1 MNKIEK
7 KFNLSLLYVE
17 DEPYILQNAVEFL
30 EDQFLEIYE
39 ARDGKEALA
48 LYHDKKPDIII
59 TDIEMPKMS
68 GLELCRKIRKT
79 DDNTPIIITT
89 AFTDQDYLLQAIEL
103 NLVKYLKKPIQE
115 ELLHEALEICAQKL
129 DSKDKSVERLT
140 AVHYFDAFNQ
150 TLLHLDDFVKLTAN
164 EITFLTLLIEQKHRV
179 VSYREIENH
188 IWDGEYMSEDALKGL
203 VKNLRKKISKEVIQN
218 HSKLGY
224 KIKLY
229 NG

>member
-17 DEPYILQNAVEFL
+17 DEPFILQNAVEFL
-30 EDQFLEIYE
+30 SDNFVKIYE
-39 ARDGKEALA
+39 ARDGEEALEIY
-48 LYHDKKPDIII
+48 LNKKPDIII
-59 TDIEMPKMS
+59 TDIEMPKMG
-68 GLELCRKIRKT
+68 GLELCREIRKY
-79 DDNTPIIITT
+79 DENTPIIITT
-89 AFTDQDYLLQAIEL
+89 AFADQDYLLKAIEL
-103 NLVKYLKKPIQE
+103 NLVKYLIKPIQE
-115 ELLHEALEICAQKL
+115 ELLHEALEICVSKL
-129 DSKDKSVERLT
+129 EHRAKSVERLT
-140 AVHYFDAFNQ
+140 EVHYFDTFNK

-164 EITFLTLLIEQKHRV
+164 EITFLTLLIEQKQRV
-179 VSYREIENH
+179 VTYREIENY
-188 IWDGEYMSEDALKGL
+188 IWDGEYMSEDAIKGL